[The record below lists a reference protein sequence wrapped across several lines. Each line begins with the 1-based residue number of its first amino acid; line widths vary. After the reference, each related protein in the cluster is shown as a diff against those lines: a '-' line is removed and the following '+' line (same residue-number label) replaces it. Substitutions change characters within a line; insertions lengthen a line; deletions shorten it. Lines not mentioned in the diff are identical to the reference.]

1 MRREWQLLAQSA
13 KEEESLDGNTGR
25 SSQMEWIR
33 LQLSSVL
40 FGIHWLAML
49 KALNNFGTF
58 LHCRFRCSS
67 VLNKLYSLP
76 QI

>member
-40 FGIHWLAML
+40 FGIH
-49 KALNNFGTF
+49 
-58 LHCRFRCSS
+58 
-67 VLNKLYSLP
+67 
-76 QI
+76 